1 MSGRVNSLLNLLTTK
16 IFQIIHK
23 SSFTKPQLVFCVLL
37 KKGIDI
43 YNYLKNLC
51 TFALKLAISKKY
63 TNQ

>member
-1 MSGRVNSLLNLLTTK
+1 MDYFIC
-16 IFQIIHK
+16 IFDITQINNFKKNQLCPI
-23 SSFTKPQLVFCVLL
+23 KPQLVFCVLL